1 MARKIPSL
9 GRYLGAPGLF
19 AIAYGEI
26 GSSLYYALGLTA
38 VYALSMT
45 PVVFLA
51 AGFLF
56 ALAAAAYAEG
66 GATIPE
72 PGGAA
77 AFARRAFNDLV
88 GFIAGWAAALDY
100 VIAIALSAIFLPH
113 YITGAFGHPQAL
125 SSHQAAAV
133 AVVLLIV
140 VTAMRMIRRTDVY
153 RIGVVLAALDLVV
166 QVSLAVLGLALLFSY
181 HRLTGN
187 INLGVRPTW
196 NSLAFSLPVAMVAYT
211 GLEKVSMLT
220 GLAKDPEKSVPDS
233 VRTSVFTVII
243 VYAAVATAALSAF
256 PAHRDPSAPAGYS
269 SGLSTTWVNA
279 PLLGLVDAIG
289 GHLNHPIEVALR
301 LGVGFTAAAILLLA
315 IATGFSGCARLT
327 ESLGRHSQLP
337 SVFART
343 SRRALVPAAGIGA
356 VGVVSATFV
365 VVAAFFGKE
374 ESLTL
379 ASLYSF
385 GILIAFM
392 LTQASIVWLRIA
404 EPDMPRPFMMKG
416 NMWIRGR
423 LIPLTSVAGAVLAF
437 LAWVVALGTHPG
449 ARVVGPLWMIGG
461 LVVYAVVR
469 TRAGLPLLER
479 VQEALPPPADVTAL
493 SHGAV
498 VVPLERLNA
507 IAEEMMATAC
517 RLAVE
522 AEATVVGVSA
532 IVIPVREPLDAPRP
546 QRERE
551 VHDVQEMAESL
562 AAEYGVDYV
571 GIVERTRSPGR
582 LVVDAA
588 VTHDAA
594 LIVVGSPEKRR
605 LAKNTQEQ
613 FFGRTV
619 DFILRKAP
627 CRVIVTH
634 FPPGAEAGDALPLEP
649 AHPH

>member
-9 GRYLGAPGLF
+9 GRFLGAPGLF

-38 VYALSMT
+38 VYALSAT
-45 PVVFLA
+45 PFVFLA
-51 AGFLF
+51 AGVLF

-72 PGGAA
+72 SGGAA

-100 VIAIALSAIFLPH
+100 VIAIALSALFLPH
-113 YITGAFGHPQAL
+113 YVVGAFGHPAAL
-125 SSHQAAAV
+125 SNREAAAV
-133 AVVLLIV
+133 AVGVLVV
-140 VTAMRMIRRTDVY
+140 VTAFRLIRRTDVY
-153 RIGVVLAALDLVV
+153 RVGIVLAALDLLV
-166 QVSLAVLGLALLFSY
+166 QVSLALLGLALLFEP
-181 HRLTGN
+181 HKLANN

-211 GLEKVSMLT
+211 GLEKVSTLT
-220 GLAKDPEKSVPDS
+220 GLAKDPEKSVPRS
-233 VRTSVFTVII
+233 VRSSVFTVII

-289 GHLNHPIEVALR
+289 QHTSHLVEVALR
-301 LGVGFTAAAILLLA
+301 VGVGLTAAAILLLA

-327 ESLGRHSQLP
+327 ESLGRHTQLP
-337 SVFART
+337 SVFARQ
-343 SRRALVPAAGIGA
+343 SRRTLVPPAGIIGVGA
-356 VGVVSATFV
+356 VSASFL
-365 VVAAFFGKE
+365 VVAAFFQQE
-374 ESLTL
+374 EALTL

-385 GILIAFM
+385 GILLAFM
-392 LTQASIVWLRIA
+392 LTQASIVWLRIV
-404 EPDMPRPFMMKG
+404 EPDMPRPFKMRG
-416 NMWIRGR
+416 NVWIGGR
-423 LIPLTSVAGAVLAF
+423 LIPITSIVGGLLSFV
-437 LAWVVALGTHPG
+437 AWVVALGTHPG

-461 LVVYAVVR
+461 LLVYAVVR
-469 TRAGLPLLER
+469 VRSGLPLVDR
-479 VQEALPPPADVTAL
+479 VEEAEAPPADIVEL
-493 SHGAV
+493 SHGAI
-498 VVPLERLNA
+498 VVPLERLDP
-507 IAEEMMATAC
+507 IGEEMMATAC

-546 QRERE
+546 DRESE
-551 VHDVQEMAESL
+551 VEAVQQMATSL
-562 AAEYGVDYV
+562 AEEYDVLYV
-571 GIVERTRSPGR
+571 GVVERTRSPGR

-588 VTHDAA
+588 VRHKAA

-605 LAKNTQEQ
+605 LARSAQEQ
-613 FFGRTV
+613 FFGSTV

-634 FPPGAEAGDALPLEP
+634 FPPGAELGETRPSEP
-649 AHPH
+649 VPR